1 MLTPFQFAERF
12 IVPNDGHPS
21 SPAPT
26 RATHPGFTLLT
37 LCIAVLVA
45 QIDTAVV
52 NLATRAIGDY
62 FHAGVGALQWVVDSY
77 NLTYAVL
84 LLTGGLLADLY
95 GRRRIFIAGTA
106 LFTVASLLCA
116 FAPTVGVL
124 IGARALAGVGAALL
138 LPASLAIVRVV
149 WRDPVERGRALGI
162 WAACNGVAMAIGPT
176 VGGVLIRHFGWR
188 SIFFVVVPLSVAAML
203 FAIPAVPE
211 SSDRRG
217 RHVDAGAQAAGA
229 LALGALAYAAIVL
242 RDTPVIA
249 AIAFAVALVAFRVF
263 VAIERRHGA
272 AALVPL
278 DLFRLR
284 PFRGAIAATTG
295 MTFGMYGVLFLL
307 PLTWQSIGRLDAT
320 GAGLALLPMALVF
333 VAVSPCSGRLS
344 EQIGQRATTAGGVA
358 VIAAGLGVI
367 GASAASPALIGTEIG
382 LGLTGLGMGIA
393 TGPLMTV
400 AVGAVD
406 AARSGTASALVNVAR
421 MAGATLGIAVL
432 GTLFAVLHG
441 GPAGLR
447 IAMFAGAAIQ
457 LAGAAAAAVGVR
469 RERKLA

>member
-1 MLTPFQFAERF
+1 MARTGA
-12 IVPNDGHPS
+12 
-21 SPAPT
+21 PADHAVKH
-26 RATHPGFTLLT
+26 RSVTLFT

-52 NLATRAIGDY
+52 NLATRAIGAY

-95 GRRRIFIAGTA
+95 GRRRIFMAGTA
-106 LFTVASLLCA
+106 VFTAASLLCA
-116 FAPTVGVL
+116 LAPSVSVL

-138 LPASLAIVRVV
+138 LPASLAIIRVV

-176 VGGVLIRHFGWR
+176 LGGVLIRHFGWR
-188 SIFFVVVPLSVAAML
+188 SIFFVVVPLSIAAML
-203 FAIPAVPE
+203 LAMPAVPE
-211 SSDRRG
+211 SSDPRG
-217 RHVDAGAQAAGA
+217 RHFDGGAQAAGA
-229 LALGALAYAAIVL
+229 LALGTLAYAAIVFRESPL
-242 RDTPVIA
+242 ASALAACV
-249 AIAFAVALVAFRVF
+249 AIASLVAFI
-263 VAIERRHGA
+263 AIERRHGD

-278 DLFRLR
+278 DIFRLNA
-284 PFRGAIAATTG
+284 FRGAIAATTG

-307 PLTWQSIGRLDAT
+307 PLTWQSIGRLDST

-333 VAVSPCSGRLS
+333 VVVSPCSGRLS
-344 EQIGQRATTAGGVA
+344 ERVGTRVTTAGGVA
-358 VIAAGLGVI
+358 VIASGLAVI
-367 GASAASPALIGTEIG
+367 GASAASPGLLGAEIG
-382 LGLTGLGMGIA
+382 LALTGLGMGIA

-400 AVGAVD
+400 AVGSVN

-432 GTLFAVLHG
+432 GTLFAIAHG
-441 GPAGLR
+441 GTAGLR
-447 IAMFAGAAIQ
+447 AAMFAGAAVQ
-457 LAGAAAAAVGVR
+457 LAGAAGSAVSVQR
-469 RERKLA
+469 ARQSA